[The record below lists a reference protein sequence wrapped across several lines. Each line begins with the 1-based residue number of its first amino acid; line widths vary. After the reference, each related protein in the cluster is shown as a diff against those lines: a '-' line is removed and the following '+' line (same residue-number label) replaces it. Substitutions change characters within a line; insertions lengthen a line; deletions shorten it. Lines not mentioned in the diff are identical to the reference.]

1 MLKTSDY
8 DEPFEVFYDG
18 GCRLCVT
25 EINLLRRLDRR
36 QRIIFTDIGDPK
48 FSAVDETG
56 LSYVELMVRIHGR
69 YASGQLVE
77 GVEVFRQLYART
89 FFDPLCPSP
98 GFRAFAHCSTAVM
111 SSLRSGASNHGV
123 GLVHRMGLA
132 GLNCQT
138 PHNLRQIHRF
148 AAGCSTTRNGLC
160 RASTFTTTV
169 CAA

>member
-69 YASGQLVE
+69 YASGQLIE

-89 FFDPLCPSP
+89 LFRPLVPLSRIPGLRALLDRCYVFFAQWRFKSRGGACAPDGTCRIELPD
-98 GFRAFAHCSTAVM
+98 TA
-111 SSLRSGASNHGV
+111 
-123 GLVHRMGLA
+123 
-132 GLNCQT
+132 Q
-138 PHNLRQIHRF
+138 P
-148 AAGCSTTRNGLC
+148 
-160 RASTFTTTV
+160 
-169 CAA
+169 